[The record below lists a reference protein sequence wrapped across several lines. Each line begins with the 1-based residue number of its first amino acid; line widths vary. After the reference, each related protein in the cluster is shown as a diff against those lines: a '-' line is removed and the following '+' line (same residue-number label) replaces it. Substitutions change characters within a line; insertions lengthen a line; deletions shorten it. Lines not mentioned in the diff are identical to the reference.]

1 MANDIV
7 AVMEKGENSELVKDQ
22 FAGNQCCVLSHCGW
36 YSVCGYKSLCIFK
49 TIFENLNK
57 LVFCRIT
64 RRSEGEVGQFCGW
77 CSVGRQ
83 QEEYCGIGK
92 KIKLI
97 FLYRHP
103 SIAKYDLSVVL
114 YNQCFLIIPLD

>member
-1 MANDIV
+1 MGHLTKMANDIV

-49 TIFENLNK
+49 IIFENLNK

-83 QEEYCGIGK
+83 QKEYCGIGK
-92 KIKLI
+92 KNKTD
-97 FLYRHP
+97 F
-103 SIAKYDLSVVL
+103 SIGKK
-114 YNQCFLIIPLD
+114 I